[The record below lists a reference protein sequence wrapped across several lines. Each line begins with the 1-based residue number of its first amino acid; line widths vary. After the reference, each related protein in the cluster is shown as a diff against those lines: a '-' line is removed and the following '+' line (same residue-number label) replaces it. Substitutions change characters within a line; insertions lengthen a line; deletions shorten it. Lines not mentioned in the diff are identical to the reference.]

1 MLLRRLAVLLCLRL
15 AALSILILTR
25 HNFQVASNDR
35 GYLKRIIANA
45 AGFAAVAEP

>member
-1 MLLRRLAVLLCLRL
+1 MWD
-15 AALSILILTR
+15 LS
-25 HNFQVASNDR
+25 NKFQVASIDR

>member
-1 MLLRRLAVLLCLRL
+1 MW
-15 AALSILILTR
+15 ALSN
-25 HNFQVASNDR
+25 NFQVASNDR